1 LIQATLAIIK
11 PDATKRNIVGQ
22 ILRRAEDQDLAVVAI
37 KRLHL
42 TKKQAAGFYS
52 VHRNKSFFDDLTDF
66 MSEGPIGVVVLRGEG
81 AIKKWRDLMG
91 ATDPVKASPG
101 TIRALFGESI
111 ERNSTHG
118 SDSPESACF
127 EIGYFFSGLD
137 LVK

>member
-1 LIQATLAIIK
+1 MIQATLAIIK

-22 ILRRAEDQDLAVVAI
+22 ILRREEDQDLAVVAI

-66 MSEGPIGVVVLRGEG
+66 MSEGPIVVVVLRGEG

-118 SDSPESACF
+118 SDSP
-127 EIGYFFSGLD
+127 
-137 LVK
+137 

>member
-1 LIQATLAIIK
+1 M
-11 PDATKRNIVGQ
+11 
-22 ILRRAEDQDLAVVAI
+22 AVVAI

-52 VHRNKSFFDDLTDF
+52 VHRNKSFFDDFTDF
-66 MSEGPIGVVVLRGEG
+66 MSEGPIVVVVLRGEG

>member
-1 LIQATLAIIK
+1 MIQATLAIIK

-66 MSEGPIGVVVLRGEG
+66 MSEGPIVVVVLRGEG